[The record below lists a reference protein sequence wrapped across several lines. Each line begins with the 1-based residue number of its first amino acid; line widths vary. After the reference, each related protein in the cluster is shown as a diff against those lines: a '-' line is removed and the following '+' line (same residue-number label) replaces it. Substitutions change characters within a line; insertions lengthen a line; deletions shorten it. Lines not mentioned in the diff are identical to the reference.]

1 MKRILAATFLAA
13 GLLLPPA
20 MATEPWD
27 MGPRGDGLGGMM
39 EHLMGGA
46 RMGMM
51 GRLSPDD
58 AAAFVDARIAALHA
72 GLRLSAEQE
81 KLWPPVEE
89 ALRAFARLHVS
100 HMQTMPDEHRRMR
113 DDPMGMLK
121 TMVDRMDEGVE
132 ALRKLSDAAGP
143 LYTSLDEAQ
152 KRRLPMLMMG
162 MGPRGMAGPM
172 RDMMERWFG
181 SQRDRDS
188 DR

>member
-1 MKRILAATFLAA
+1 MKRILAATFLAT

-20 MATEPWD
+20 MATEPWE

-162 MGPRGMAGPM
+162 MGPRGMVGPM